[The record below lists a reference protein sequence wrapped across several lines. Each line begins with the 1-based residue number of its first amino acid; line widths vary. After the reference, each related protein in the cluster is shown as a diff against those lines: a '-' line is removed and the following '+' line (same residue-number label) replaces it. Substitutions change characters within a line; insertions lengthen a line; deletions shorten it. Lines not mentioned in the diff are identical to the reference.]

1 MEANKIKK
9 DLQKTIKGIREELN
23 AAKGEAGAR
32 RCIANEIPKAMMTQ
46 VQMEK
51 SQATINCGAGW
62 ISGTKTGA
70 LADKVENHEAFKAFL
85 ERNGAKAQIE
95 SVAGSG
101 WQIRI
106 YY

>member
-1 MEANKIKK
+1 METNKIKK

-23 AAKGEAGAR
+23 AAKGEAGTR

-46 VQMEK
+46 AQMEK
-51 SQATINCGAGW
+51 GTATVNCGAGW
-62 ISGTKTGA
+62 FSGTETGA
-70 LADKVENHEAFKAFL
+70 LADKVKDHEAFKAFL
-85 ERNGAKAQIE
+85 KRSGAKAQIE
-95 SVAGSG
+95 SVAGSS